1 MAITNK
7 NVSYVNKTFSDFKTS
22 LQEYAKTYFPTTYN
36 DFSDANPGAMFI
48 EMASYVGDVMSFYLD
63 TQTQENF
70 LLYAKE
76 KENLYALSYALGYRP
91 KTSYASNT
99 NVDLYQLCPTVTGS
113 NPLRPDITNYG
124 VYIPANTVLTSTSTG
139 TKFLTT
145 QEIDFRYTG
154 STQEFTNIQGT
165 DYFLI
170 SKPVPA
176 ISAEIK
182 TTTFTFGSP
191 QKFSTVSIS
200 DTNILQILSVTDSN
214 NNTWYEV
221 PYLAQSTILNK
232 NSNPASGSDGVSYLA
247 SLLNVPRR
255 FTSRVL
261 SNNSLQLEFGSG
273 VSNYNDEYIL
283 PTPNN
288 IKSGSISGVSDL
300 YKNYNEASVLFTKEY
315 GLAPSN
321 TTLTVQYLVGGGV
334 ESNIPANDLTTI
346 DRTNIIFKG
355 AAPSPSMQTFIKES
369 VISRNPYPSLGGRD
383 GDEVEEIRN
392 NALYAYSSQLRAV
405 TKNDYILRTL
415 SLPSDYGS
423 IAKAYIS
430 QDINY
435 SPTQTVSTVAINN
448 PLSLDLYILAY
459 NNNKHLLQANPT
471 LKTNLIK
478 YLNEYRMVTDSINIK
493 DAFYINIGVNFDIIV
508 LSGYSNK
515 DILTSCVSSLI
526 DYFDIDRWSINQP
539 IVLSDLTSRLLQI
552 KGVASV
558 VKLEII
564 NKTDATGVN
573 YSPYGYDI
581 AGATRNGNIY
591 PSIDPAIFE
600 VRYPNTDIQGRVIV
614 S

>member
-99 NVDLYQLCPTVTGS
+99 NVDVFQLCPTVSGS

-154 STQEFTNIQGT
+154 STEEYTNIGGT
-165 DYFLI
+165 NYFLI
-170 SKPVPA
+170 SKPIPA

-182 TTTFTFGSP
+182 STTFTFSSP
-191 QKFSTVSIS
+191 QKFSTVTIS
-200 DTNILQILSVTDSN
+200 DTNILQILNVTDSN
-214 NNTWYEV
+214 SNVWYEV

-261 SNNSLQLEFGSG
+261 SDNSLQLEFGSG

-334 ESNIPANDLTTI
+334 ESNVPANDLTTI
-346 DRTNIIFKG
+346 DRTDIIFKG
-355 AAPSPSMQTFIKES
+355 AAPSSSMRDFIKES

-435 SPTQTVSTVAINN
+435 NPTQTVSTVAINN

>member
-261 SNNSLQLEFGSG
+261 SDNSLQLEFGSG

-334 ESNIPANDLTTI
+334 ESNVPANDLTTI

-435 SPTQTVSTVAINN
+435 NPTQTVSTVAINN

>member
-99 NVDLYQLCPTVTGS
+99 NVDVFQLCPTVSGS

-124 VYIPANTVLTSTSTG
+124 AYIPANTVLTSTSTG

-154 STQEFTNIQGT
+154 STQEYTNIGGT
-165 DYFLI
+165 NYFLI
-170 SKPVPA
+170 SKPIPA

-191 QKFSTVSIS
+191 QKFSTVTIS
-200 DTNILQILSVTDSN
+200 DTNILQILNITDSN
-214 NNTWYEV
+214 SNVWYEV

-232 NSNPASGSDGVSYLA
+232 NSNPASGSDGISYLA
-247 SLLNVPRR
+247 SLLNVPKR

-261 SNNSLQLEFGSG
+261 SDNSLQLEFGSG

-334 ESNIPANDLTTI
+334 ESNVPANDLTTI

-355 AAPSPSMQTFIKES
+355 AAPSSPMRDFIKES

-435 SPTQTVSTVAINN
+435 NPTQTVSTVATNN

-471 LKTNLIK
+471 LKNNLIK

>member
-1 MAITNK
+1 M
-7 NVSYVNKTFSDFKTS
+7 
-22 LQEYAKTYFPTTYN
+22 
-36 DFSDANPGAMFI
+36 
-48 EMASYVGDVMSFYLD
+48 
-63 TQTQENF
+63 
-70 LLYAKE
+70 
-76 KENLYALSYALGYRP
+76 
-91 KTSYASNT
+91 
-99 NVDLYQLCPTVTGS
+99 
-113 NPLRPDITNYG
+113 
-124 VYIPANTVLTSTSTG
+124 
-139 TKFLTT
+139 
-145 QEIDFRYTG
+145 
-154 STQEFTNIQGT
+154 
-165 DYFLI
+165 
-170 SKPVPA
+170 
-176 ISAEIK
+176 
-182 TTTFTFGSP
+182 
-191 QKFSTVSIS
+191 
-200 DTNILQILSVTDSN
+200 
-214 NNTWYEV
+214 

-232 NSNPASGSDGVSYLA
+232 NSNPASGSDGISYLA
-247 SLLNVPRR
+247 SLLNVPKR

-261 SNNSLQLEFGSG
+261 SDNSLQLEFGSG

-334 ESNIPANDLTTI
+334 ESNVPANDLTTI

-355 AAPSPSMQTFIKES
+355 AAPSSPMRDFIKES

-435 SPTQTVSTVAINN
+435 NPTQTVSTVATNN

-471 LKTNLIK
+471 LKNNLIK

-539 IVLSDLTSRLLQI
+539 IVFSDLTSRLLQI

-558 VKLEII
+558 VKLEIT
-564 NKTDATGVN
+564 NKTDATGTN

-600 VRYPNTDIQGRVIV
+600 VRDPNTDIQGRVIV

>member
-1 MAITNK
+1 
-7 NVSYVNKTFSDFKTS
+7 
-22 LQEYAKTYFPTTYN
+22 
-36 DFSDANPGAMFI
+36 MFI

-99 NVDLYQLCPTVTGS
+99 NVDVFQLCPTVSGS

-154 STQEFTNIQGT
+154 STQEYTNIGGT
-165 DYFLI
+165 NYFLI
-170 SKPVPA
+170 SKPIPA

-182 TTTFTFGSP
+182 STTFTFGSP
-191 QKFSTVSIS
+191 QKFSTVTIS
-200 DTNILQILSVTDSN
+200 DTNILQILNVTDSN
-214 NNTWYEV
+214 SNVWYEV

-232 NSNPASGSDGVSYLA
+232 NSNPASGSDGISYLA

-261 SNNSLQLEFGSG
+261 SDSSLQLEFGSG

-334 ESNIPANDLTTI
+334 ESNVPANDLTTI

-355 AAPSPSMQTFIKES
+355 AAPSSSMRDFIKES

-392 NALYAYSSQLRAV
+392 NALYAYSSQLRSV

-435 SPTQTVSTVAINN
+435 NPTQTVSTVATNN

>member
-261 SNNSLQLEFGSG
+261 SDNSLQLEFGSG

-334 ESNIPANDLTTI
+334 ESNVPANDLTTI

>member
-261 SNNSLQLEFGSG
+261 SDNSLQLEFGSG

-334 ESNIPANDLTTI
+334 ESNVPANDLTTI
-346 DRTNIIFKG
+346 NRTNIIFKG

>member
-99 NVDLYQLCPTVTGS
+99 NVDVFQLCPTVSGS

-124 VYIPANTVLTSTSTG
+124 VYIPANTILTSTSTG

-154 STQEFTNIQGT
+154 STQEYTNIGGT
-165 DYFLI
+165 SYFLI
-170 SKPVPA
+170 SKPIPA

-191 QKFSTVSIS
+191 QKFSTVTIS
-200 DTNILQILSVTDSN
+200 DTNILQILNITDSN
-214 NNTWYEV
+214 SNAWYEV

-232 NSNPASGSDGVSYLA
+232 NSNPASGSDGISYLA

-261 SNNSLQLEFGSG
+261 SDNSLQLEFGSG

-334 ESNIPANDLTTI
+334 ESNVPANDLTTI

-355 AAPSPSMQTFIKES
+355 AAPSSSMQTFIKES

-435 SPTQTVSTVAINN
+435 NPTQTVSTVATNN

-471 LKTNLIK
+471 LKNNLIK

-600 VRYPNTDIQGRVIV
+600 VRDPNTDIQGRVIV

>member
-261 SNNSLQLEFGSG
+261 SDNSLQLEFGSG

-334 ESNIPANDLTTI
+334 ESNVPANDLTTI

-564 NKTDATGVN
+564 NKTDTTGVN

>member
-76 KENLYALSYALGYRP
+76 KENLYALYYALGYRP

-261 SNNSLQLEFGSG
+261 SDNSLQLEFGSG

-334 ESNIPANDLTTI
+334 ESNVPANDLTTI

-435 SPTQTVSTVAINN
+435 NPTQTVSTVAINN

>member
-99 NVDLYQLCPTVTGS
+99 NVDVFQLCPTVSGS
-113 NPLRPDITNYG
+113 NPLQPDITNYG
-124 VYIPANTVLTSTSTG
+124 VYIPANTILTSTSTG

-154 STQEFTNIQGT
+154 STQEYTNIGGT
-165 DYFLI
+165 NYFLI
-170 SKPVPA
+170 SKPIPA

-191 QKFSTVSIS
+191 QKFSTVTIS
-200 DTNILQILSVTDSN
+200 DTNILQILNVTDSN
-214 NNTWYEV
+214 SNVWYEV

-261 SNNSLQLEFGSG
+261 SDNSLQLEFGSG

-334 ESNIPANDLTTI
+334 ESNVPANDLTTI

-355 AAPSPSMQTFIKES
+355 AAPSSSMQGFIKES

-435 SPTQTVSTVAINN
+435 NPTQTVSTVATNN

-471 LKTNLIK
+471 LKNNLIK

-600 VRYPNTDIQGRVIV
+600 VRDPNTDIQGRVIV